1 MVKLP
6 EYTVNKQIMKSRRID
21 SCSGEATLPK
31 LFCLS
36 SEKVSSLKGKKNC
49 FPWEGFFSF

>member
-6 EYTVNKQIMKSRRID
+6 GNTVNKQIMKSRRMD